1 MKTLIEA
8 EIRRMTKELIR
19 KQNEEGKWGFCFE
32 NSLSTDANMIILLK
46 SLKIKEDKLI
56 NQIAKRIL
64 SKQEKSGAWK
74 LFYDEDRG
82 NVSLT
87 VECYFALLYS
97 GVVNASDANIK
108 KAQQFIFNSGGL
120 LQTHSLTKFMLA
132 INGQY
137 QWDDFF
143 PMPIELLLIPRQ
155 FPISFWDF
163 SSYARVHLVSMFIL
177 KNTKFVITRNSTPD
191 LKKLLMESSKN
202 ERTVESRETRIFLEL
217 LEKGITLIHEYPQY
231 IQQKATVKAEQ
242 YILQRIEGDGTLYS
256 YVTSTFFMIYSLLA
270 LGYAKNHPIIIK
282 AIQGLKSHQYKLKI
296 GVHIQNSPSDIWDTA
311 LISYALQVAG
321 IETQSSTIVRSSSYL
336 LKQQHSKIGDW
347 ALTSKETLPGGWGF
361 SESNT
366 IHPDVDD
373 TTASLRAI
381 SRMVDHSSS
390 FRQAWDRGV
399 NWTISLQNS
408 DGGWPAFERG
418 KSNTLL
424 TLVPMDG
431 AEDSAID
438 PSTADL
444 TGRTLEFLGSYTQLS
459 NENKILKK
467 GIQWILNNQE
477 RNGSWYGRWGIS
489 YIYGTWAALTGLKAV
504 GVKSSH
510 DSLIKAENWLISIQN
525 RDGGWGESCKSDT
538 LKRYTDLGSSTP
550 SQTAWAVDALIA
562 LNDEPTEPINKGILN
577 LINSLHKSDWT
588 TVYPTGAGLPNNFYI
603 HYHSYNWIW
612 PLLTLCHYKNKFL

>member
-1 MKTLIEA
+1 MLVEA
-8 EIRRMTKELIR
+8 EINRMTDKLIR
-19 KQNEEGKWGFCFE
+19 IQKKEGTWGFCFE
-32 NSLSTDANMIILLK
+32 NSPSTDAYMIILLK
-46 SLKIKEDKLI
+46 SLKMKEDYLI
-56 NQIAKRIL
+56 NQLAKRIL
-64 SKQEKSGAWK
+64 SKQEVNGAWK
-74 LFYDEDRG
+74 LYYDEEPG

-97 GVVNASDANIK
+97 GLVTESDANII
-108 KAQQFIFNSGGL
+108 KAQKFIIDNGGIN
-120 LQTHSLTKFMLA
+120 QTHSLTKIMLA

-137 QWDDFF
+137 HWDDFF

-163 SSYARVHLVSMFIL
+163 SSYARVHLAPLLIL
-177 KNTKFVITRNSTPD
+177 KKYKFVMTRNSTPD
-191 LKKLLMESSKN
+191 LKRLLVKPTNNMRPVESS
-202 ERTVESRETRIFLEL
+202 ETRFFLEL
-217 LEKGITLIHEYPQY
+217 LDKGISLIQEYPQY
-231 IQQKATVKAEQ
+231 IQQKAIRKAEQ
-242 YILQRIEGDGTLYS
+242 YIRQRIEGDGTLYS

-270 LGYAKNHPIIIK
+270 LGYSKKHPIIIK
-282 AIQGLKSHQYKLKI
+282 AIQGLKNHRYNLKI

-311 LISYALQVAG
+311 LISHALQNAG
-321 IETQSSTIVRSSSYL
+321 IEAHSKTIIRTSNYL
-336 LKQQHSKIGDW
+336 LNHQHTKLGDW
-347 ALTSKETLPGGWGF
+347 SLTSKETLPGGWGF

-381 SRMVDHSSS
+381 SRMIDHSP
-390 FRQAWDRGV
+390 FVRQAWDRGI
-399 NWTISLQNS
+399 NWTKALQNS

-418 KSNTLL
+418 KGNTLL

-431 AEDSAID
+431 AEDAAID

-444 TGRTLEFLGSYTQLS
+444 TGRTLEFLGSHTQIS
-459 NENKILKK
+459 KENKIIKK
-467 GIQWILNNQE
+467 GVQWLFNNQE
-477 RNGSWYGRWGIS
+477 NNGSWYGRWGIS

-525 RDGGWGESCKSDT
+525 RDGGWGESCKSDS
-538 LKRYTDLGSSTP
+538 LKQYTALGSSTP

-562 LNDEPTEPINKGILN
+562 VNDTPIEPINKGIVN
-577 LINSLHKSDWT
+577 LIDSLHKNDWT

-603 HYHSYNWIW
+603 HYHSYIWIW
-612 PLLTLCHYKNKFL
+612 PLLTLCHYKNKYLK